1 MYKQAYHI
9 IIYFLITFIAGD
21 FSKQSG
27 EKALLERGYQLE
39 ATGKFEEA
47 LDVWG
52 AAVEEL
58 EYPSLAIGREYI
70 RLTTDHNLRDY
81 YETASSMYLWGLSGD
96 EIQFNYDALK
106 EEIEM
111 LEPLLSSL
119 AFDNEQ
125 VNRWKDMLEEGDSDL
140 YGQIRVFW
148 EQLDPT
154 PGTRYNE
161 RLLEHWERIAYA
173 WVHFDKKAD
182 PPYLTDDRG
191 VVYVQYGEP
200 DKKDSGFLRLPR
212 GMVYTECGVIPGC
225 NPNLMPDVIMDLDRN
240 PYFEVWVYKKP
251 SDRMKFN
258 LVKLFGDNVIGGFGE
273 VEKVEDFIPNE
284 AFTQNDSRYSFKS
297 LTGVETTPGK
307 LVSPGMMMQWMYYRQ
322 LNATDF
328 FFASRFEQLVFDW
341 DRRLD
346 DPRLGKHQGPMQ
358 EERSRTITIKN
369 LKEAPPEQSTYAKA
383 FPSIELTAHHYRI
396 LDEQNR
402 PAAFTFLESQ
412 PGTPFLNDLV
422 ANQDILFPGDSVP
435 DQAVLNEYK
444 LLHGVK
450 VNGEDGELLS
460 QSREQANL
468 VLDLEGKTPSS
479 SVFKIPFLEEDQ
491 KLTLFAELHNE
502 NVGTKPALEDS
513 PFPASLRGIG
523 KLESELP
530 KPLNNNPEKLQMSDL
545 ILGYQMDTEAQGT
558 LFPFVVANKKQ
569 IPQGEEL
576 AVHFQIYHLQ
586 EGEGGLA
593 NFTIDYEITQDRRM
607 QWLLGRDRE
616 VSLSFTQQVR
626 GSRYV
631 QNLSILTRELEPG
644 SYTFSFE
651 VTDENSG
658 KKIQKEIELEI
669 IASNKQNLS
678 SL

>member
-1 MYKQAYHI
+1 MYKQACHI
-9 IIYFLITFIAGD
+9 ILYLLIAFIAGD

-27 EKALLERGYQLE
+27 EKALLEKGYQLE
-39 ATGKFEEA
+39 AAGEFEEA
-47 LDVWG
+47 LELW
-52 AAVEEL
+52 ASAVEEL
-58 EYPSLAIGREYI
+58 EHPSLAIGREYI

-81 YETASSMYLWGLSGD
+81 YETASSMYTWGLSGRD
-96 EIQFNYDALK
+96 VEPNQEALAKEIQL
-106 EEIEM
+106 

-125 VNRWKDMLEEGDSDL
+125 VNRWKDMLEKGDSDL
-140 YGQIRVFW
+140 YDQIRVFW

-161 RLLEHWERIAYA
+161 RLIEHWERIAYA
-173 WVHFDKKAD
+173 REHFDRKDD
-182 PPYLTDDRG
+182 PPYATDDRG
-191 VVYVQYGEP
+191 IVYVQYGEP
-200 DKKDSGFLRLPR
+200 DKKDSGILNITRADIFTNCPS
-212 GMVYTECGVIPGC
+212 GC
-225 NPNLMPDVIMDLDRN
+225 NPEAMANVLPAIDPA
-240 PYFEVWVYKKP
+240 PYYEVWVYEKP
-251 SDRMKFN
+251 NPAMQFN
-258 LVKLFGDNVIGGFGE
+258 LVKIFGDKAIGGFSE

-284 AFTQNDSRYSFKS
+284 AFSQNDGRYAFKS
-297 LTGVETTPGK
+297 LTGRKTTPGEK
-307 LVSPGMMMQWMYYRQ
+307 VTPGMVMQYNYY
-322 LNATDF
+322 LKLSSYDF
-328 FFASRFEQLVFDW
+328 FFASRFDQLNFEWNRADPG
-341 DRRLD
+341 

-358 EERSRTITIKN
+358 EERSRTITINN

-383 FPSIELTAHHYRI
+383 FPSIELSAHHYRI

-412 PGTPFLNDLV
+412 PGAPFLDDLI

-435 DQAVLNEYK
+435 NQAVLNEYK
-444 LLHGVK
+444 LLHGLK

-479 SVFKIPFLEEDQ
+479 SVFKVPFLEENQ

-502 NVGTKPALEDS
+502 NSGTKPALEDS

-530 KPLNNNPEKLQMSDL
+530 KPLNSDPEKLQMSDL
-545 ILGYQMDTEAQGT
+545 ILGYQMNTDATNV
-558 LFPFVVANKKQ
+558 LFPFVVANDKQ

-586 EGEGGLA
+586 EGENGLS

-607 QWLLGRDRE
+607 QWLLGKDRE

-644 SYTFSFE
+644 TYTFSFK

-658 KKIQKEIELEI
+658 KNIQKEIELEI
-669 IASNKQNLS
+669 MSRDEQNLS

>member
-1 MYKQAYHI
+1 MYKQTYHI
-9 IIYFLITFIAGD
+9 IIYLLIAFIAGD

-27 EKALLERGYQLE
+27 EKALLEKGYQLE
-39 ATGKFEEA
+39 ATGEFEEA

-52 AAVEEL
+52 TAVEEL
-58 EYPSLAIGREYI
+58 EHPSIAIGREYI

-81 YETASSMYLWGLSGD
+81 YETASSMYNWGLSGRD
-96 EIQFNYDALK
+96 VEPNREALEK
-106 EEIEM
+106 EIEM

-125 VNRWKDMLEEGDSDL
+125 VNRWKDMLEKGDSDI
-140 YGQIRVFW
+140 YDQIRVFW

-161 RLLEHWERIAYA
+161 RLIEHWERIAYA
-173 WVHFDKKAD
+173 REHFDRKDD
-182 PPYLTDDRG
+182 PPFGTDDRG
-191 VVYVQYGEP
+191 SVYVQYGEP
-200 DKKDSGFLRLPR
+200 DKKDSGFLNITSADI
-212 GMVYTECGVIPGC
+212 YTNCPPGC
-225 NPNLMPDVIMDLDRN
+225 NREVMVNVIPALDPN
-240 PYFEVWVYKKP
+240 PYYEIWVYEKP
-251 SDRMKFN
+251 NSAMKFN
-258 LVKLFGDNVIGGFGE
+258 LVKIFGDKAIGGFSE
-273 VEKVEDFIPNE
+273 VEKVEDFIPSK
-284 AFTQNDSRYSFKS
+284 AFSLNDNRYAFQS
-297 LTGVETTPGK
+297 LTGLKSTPG
-307 LVSPGMMMQWMYYRQ
+307 VGATPGMVMQFNYY
-322 LNATDF
+322 LKLSSTDF
-328 FFASRFEQLVFDW
+328 FFANRYEQLYFEWVMGSGANK
-341 DRRLD
+341 
-346 DPRLGKHQGPMQ
+346 GKHQGPIQ
-358 EERSRTITIKN
+358 EERSRIITLNNI
-369 LKEAPPEQSTYAKA
+369 KEAPPEQSTYAKA
-383 FPSIELTAHHYRI
+383 LPSIDLSAHHYRI

-412 PGTPFLNDLV
+412 PGAPFLDDLI

-435 DQAVLNEYK
+435 DQAVINEYK

-468 VLDLEGKTPSS
+468 VLDLDGKTPSS
-479 SVFKIPFLEEDQ
+479 SVFKVPFLEENQ

-502 NVGTKPALEDS
+502 NSETKPALEDS

-530 KPLNNNPEKLQMSDL
+530 KPLNSDPQKLQMSDL
-545 ILGYQMDTEAQGT
+545 ILGYQMNTEAQNV
-558 LFPFVVANKKQ
+558 LFPFVVANDQK

-586 EGEGGLA
+586 EGENGLA

-644 SYTFSFE
+644 TYTFSFE

-658 KKIQKEIELEI
+658 KNIQKEIELEI
-669 IASNKQNLS
+669 VASKKQNLS